1 MLPGPLKISKIEASN
16 YLKGLMLLI
25 RKDHRITET
34 ENILLMRIG
43 KSLGF
48 DPEFC
53 EITINEILNNKFI
66 EDTPPVFL
74 QKELAI
80 KFIRDGLAVIFSDN
94 IMHPAE
100 EKWLIATAEKNDIDI
115 TLFYEFKK
123 EYSAQQQNIAKL
135 EVDDLI
141 VSQ

>member
-1 MLPGPLKISKIEASN
+1 LKISKIDASS

-25 RKDHRITET
+25 RKDHKITET

-53 EITINEILNNKFI
+53 ERTINEILNNNFV
-66 EDTPPVFL
+66 EDTPPVFSD
-74 QKELAI
+74 KDLAV
-80 KFIRDGLAVIFSDN
+80 KFIKDGLAVIFSDN
-94 IMHPAE
+94 EIHPAE
-100 EKWLIATAEKNDIDI
+100 ENWLIATAEKNDIDI
-115 TLFYEFKK
+115 ISFSELKK
-123 EYSAQQQNIAKL
+123 EYSIRQQSSPKL

>member
-1 MLPGPLKISKIEASN
+1 LKISKIDASS

-25 RKDHRITET
+25 RKDHKITET

-53 EITINEILNNKFI
+53 ERTINEILNNNFV
-66 EDTPPVFL
+66 EDTPPVFSD
-74 QKELAI
+74 KDLAV
-80 KFIRDGLAVIFSDN
+80 KFIKYGLAVIFSDN
-94 IMHPAE
+94 EIHPAE
-100 EKWLIATAEKNDIDI
+100 ENWLIATAEKNDIDI
-115 TLFYEFKK
+115 ISFSELKK
-123 EYSAQQQNIAKL
+123 EYSIRQQSSPKL

>member
-1 MLPGPLKISKIEASN
+1 MKISKIDSSN

-48 DPEFC
+48 DAEFC
-53 EITINEILNNKFI
+53 EKTINDILNNNFI
-66 EDTPPVFL
+66 EDTPPLFAE
-74 QKELAI
+74 KELAV
-80 KFIRDGLAVIFSDN
+80 KFIKDGLAVIFSDN
-94 IMHPAE
+94 IIHPAE
-100 EKWLIATAEKNDIDI
+100 EEWLIATAVKNDID
-115 TLFYEFKK
+115 LARFYEFKK
-123 EYSAQQQNIAKL
+123 EYAARQEKMARL

>member
-1 MLPGPLKISKIEASN
+1 
-16 YLKGLMLLI
+16 MLLI
-25 RKDHRITET
+25 RKDHKITET

-53 EITINEILNNKFI
+53 ERTINEILNNNFV
-66 EDTPPVFL
+66 EDTPPVFSD
-74 QKELAI
+74 KDLAV
-80 KFIRDGLAVIFSDN
+80 KFIKDGLAVIFSDN
-94 IMHPAE
+94 EIHPAE
-100 EKWLIATAEKNDIDI
+100 ENWLIATAEKNDIDI
-115 TLFYEFKK
+115 ISFSELKK
-123 EYSAQQQNIAKL
+123 EYSIRQQSSPKL